1 MKKTIIERKAENQAI
16 IFVLESIEQ
25 KIESIK
31 KYDMHHA
38 TDDEP
43 LCDWQQESNKFN
55 ELLIDALNSIAD
67 KL

>member
-16 IFVLESIEQ
+16 IYVLESIEQ
-25 KIESIK
+25 KIDYIK
-31 KYDMHHA
+31 TYHMLHA

-43 LCDWQQESNKFN
+43 LSDRQQESNKFN

>member
-1 MKKTIIERKAENQAI
+1 MKKSINARKAENQAI
-16 IFVLESIEQ
+16 IYVLESIEQ

-31 KYDMHHA
+31 KYDMIHA

-43 LCDWQQESNKFN
+43 LCDWQQESNKLN

>member
-16 IFVLESIEQ
+16 IYVLESIEQ
-25 KIESIK
+25 KIENIK
-31 KYDMHHA
+31 KYEMVHA

-43 LCDWQQESNKFN
+43 LCDWQEESNKFN
-55 ELLIDALNSIAD
+55 KLLIEALASIAD